1 MGPRPGGGAA
11 PPPGRWGLM
20 GVGLGRRGLARVGL
34 LGWGSAG
41 VGLEGELTRA
51 GVGVSW
57 GVVCVGVSPVG
68 GG

>member
-1 MGPRPGGGAA
+1 
-11 PPPGRWGLM
+11 M

-41 VGLEGELTRA
+41 VGLEGELTLA